1 MVEPV
6 STTPEHAQSGRAV
19 AALVTGAFVW
29 GVIWYPYRVLHA
41 AGIGAI
47 AASVVT
53 YIVAFLIGL
62 LVFRRQL
69 VGARACWLLLA
80 IGLSAGACNLGY
92 VLGTVHGI
100 VMRVLLLFYLAP
112 LWTVLLA
119 GLLLD
124 ERLDRQSAAI
134 VGVSLAG
141 AVTMLWHA
149 EFGAPWPAAP
159 AEWAGLAAGFLFAL
173 SNVLIRKAT
182 AIPVEVKSMAVF
194 VGVSMLGGLLLLAGV
209 EDMPS
214 HATSDAVLVLL
225 AVGVVL
231 LVINVVVQFGL
242 MHTAANRA
250 IVILLSELVFAAASA
265 WWLAGEA
272 MGWREWVGGAMI
284 VAAALLAMPRE
295 PAQ

>member
-1 MVEPV
+1 MP
-6 STTPEHAQSGRAV
+6 PKAQSGRAV
-19 AALVTGAFVW
+19 AALVAGAFVW

-47 AASVVT
+47 AASVAT

-62 LVFRRQL
+62 LVFRRHL
-69 VGARACWLLLA
+69 VACRASWLLVA
-80 IGLSAGACNLGY
+80 IGLTAGACNLGY
-92 VLGTVHGI
+92 VLGTVHGV

-112 LWTVLLA
+112 LWTVVLA
-119 GLLLD
+119 RLLLD
-124 ERLDRQSAAI
+124 ERLDRLSAAI

-149 EFGAPWPAAP
+149 ELGAPWPAAP

-173 SNVLIRKAT
+173 SNVLIRKAS
-182 AIPVEVKSMAVF
+182 AITVEVKSMAVF
-194 VGVSMLGGLLLLAGV
+194 IGVAFLGGMLLLAGF
-209 EDMPS
+209 EPIPGR
-214 HATSDAVLVLL
+214 ATGETAVVML

-272 MGWREWVGGAMI
+272 MGWREWVGGGMI
-284 VAAALLAMPRE
+284 VAASLLAARSDS
-295 PAQ
+295 AG